1 MLNYQ
6 VNINEQ
12 FKSTEIL
19 FDGKPS
25 EAVREKLKA
34 NGYRWHKVKGVWYGY
49 KTPEELAEILN
60 GSEEQADAVKAEIKA
75 KTDEQKAKA
84 TPIKFYYNGIK
95 INGNDDLLKCGYY
108 INDNAVNIYADGYGS
123 QLPRDLFDVKNDTD
137 FYTDYFDEDHA
148 TVTPEHPLYKFVLY
162 YAKKAE
168 YMTDKR
174 ALKSWDNERNKRY
187 YKPEKIAEEKAKL
200 TAKIKAFEQLQDV
213 GQPTNADLLKVD
225 ELNEQNARKKAE
237 QKAKEEAEELK
248 NYEEKKKH
256 GELLLKN
263 CMLNNPLS
271 ENAQDYVLIRWS
283 EHPAFYSLDN
293 SDGNLN
299 LKLSIKCA
307 EEVFYILD
315 QKQNSEREFKKGVG
329 YYDKTS
335 FELYRNGEKVYDG
348 RYDLGDGDGGLI
360 KHIKAY
366 IEWKA
371 THTEFGHAKERE
383 DYDEET
389 KDFIKWL
396 ESFECEAVE
405 SLDSD
410 SVDYQALLG

>member
-49 KTPEELAEILN
+49 KTPEELEKILN
-60 GSEEQADAVKAEIKA
+60 GSDEQADDVKAEIKA

-95 INGNDDLLKCGYY
+95 INGNDELLKCGYY

-123 QLPRDLFDVKNDTD
+123 QLPHDLFNVKNDTD
-137 FYTDYFDEDHA
+137 FYTDYFDHDHA
-148 TVTPEHPLYKFVLY
+148 TVTPEHPLYKFILY
-162 YAKKAE
+162 YAKKRN
-168 YMTDKR
+168 YLWDKR
-174 ALKSWDNERNKRY
+174 LLKQLEKRPNLY
-187 YKPEKIAEEKAKL
+187 CSRKIDEIKAD
-200 TAKIKAFEQLQDV
+200 IKAFEQLQDV

-248 NYEEKKKH
+248 NYAEKKKH

-371 THTEFGHAKERE
+371 THNEFGHTKERE
-383 DYDEET
+383 EYDEET

-410 SVDYQALLG
+410 SVEYQALLG